1 MKELKNLFKALK
13 SWWSN
18 PKLKGVVQLVFW
30 IVFFIILA
38 VMVRVGKNN
47 GSSVNNSKSND
58 TNANA
63 NINTAQQ
70 NNGVYSYEFEY
81 NYTDNDVLINVLG
94 THYNNKESFTLNNTR
109 FYLVDDKYYDA
120 TNRITTINYALNE
133 WQYNNLKMIHDHNTY
148 SNLTKFKAGIDKYE
162 YTLSKE
168 VYNNYYGT
176 SYPNDVIIAIY
187 KSGDIINSATINY
200 GFGNVEIKY
209 TSINEIDG
217 LDIKINR

>member
-18 PKLKGVVQLVFW
+18 PKLKGVVQLIFW

-47 GSSVNNSKSND
+47 GGSIDNSKNND
-58 TNANA
+58 TNT
-63 NINTAQQ
+63 NINTVQQ
-70 NNGVYSYEFEY
+70 ENGVYSYEFEY
-81 NYTDNDVLINVLG
+81 NYIDDAVSISVLG
-94 THYNNKESFTLNNTR
+94 THYNNKETFTLNNTR
-109 FYLVDDKYYDA
+109 FYLIDDKYYDA
-120 TNRITTINYALNE
+120 NNSITTINYALNE
-133 WQYNNLKMIHDHNTY
+133 WQYNNIKMIFDHNTY

-176 SYPNDVIIAIY
+176 SYPNDVIISIY
-187 KSGDIINSATINY
+187 KSGDVINSATINY
-200 GFGNVEIKY
+200 GFGSVEIKY